1 MPREIDDLLARHKRL
16 KDQRRLWESHW
27 QELAEVMLP
36 RRADFTTEHLA
47 GERRRDHLFDGT
59 PMLARRG
66 LSAAIDGLL
75 KPKTARW
82 FRIKTR
88 DEDLGEDE
96 AVKRWLEMAEERLYR
111 ALYDRRAR
119 FIQRSGEVDDDLVTF
134 GTGVLFVGEGRDLN
148 RLLFRSFHLKDVVLG
163 ENADGEIDTVFVT
176 LRLTARQAAQRFGEA
191 ALGRD
196 TREALKDGGEDKP
209 FTFLQAVMPRRGRDS
224 RRRDNASLPF
234 ASVVIDVQSE
244 HRVSESG
251 YHEFPFA
258 VPRWDTAAGE
268 VYGRSPG
275 MIALP
280 DANTLQQMGK
290 TLLVAGHKAVDPPLL
305 VGDDSVFGT
314 PKTFPGGITT
324 FDMQAARDLG
334 RIPIEPL
341 QTGFNLPLGREM
353 QKDARDQIWAAF
365 FRNVLQLPVDAP
377 RMTATEVLER
387 KEEFIRTIG
396 PVFGRLESDY
406 IGQVVE
412 RSFNILLRAGAFP
425 EAPEILQ
432 GREVVFDFASPVE
445 QARRQIEAAG
455 AARSV
460 ELLAPF
466 VQADPG
472 ILDNFDGD
480 AIARDTPEIFGMPQ
494 RWLRPKEAVES
505 LREGRQQAQLGGA
518 LVPGAESGDAAAGAG
533 EAGGIVQALAQAAG
547 GPSGTG
553 GPG

>member
-1 MPREIDDLLARHKRL
+1 MPRDIDDLLSRHKRL

-36 RRADFTTEHLA
+36 RRADFTSERIA
-47 GERRRDHLFDGT
+47 GERRADELFDGT

-66 LSAAIDGLL
+66 LASAIDGLL

-82 FRIKTR
+82 FRIQALDEGL
-88 DEDLGEDE
+88 DEDEQ
-96 AVKRWLEMAEERLYR
+96 VKRWLEVAEERLYR

-119 FIQRSGEVDDDLVTF
+119 FIQRSGEVDEDLVTF
-134 GTGVLFVGEGRDLN
+134 GTGVLFVGEGQALN
-148 RLLFRSFHLKDVVLG
+148 RLLFRSFHLKDVVLAENG
-163 ENADGEIDTVFVT
+163 EGEIDTLFVS

-191 ALGRD
+191 ALGKD
-196 TREALKDGGEDKP
+196 TREALTNGGEDKP
-209 FTFLQAVMPRRGRDS
+209 FTFLQVVTPRAERDG
-224 RRRDNASLPF
+224 RRRDNRNLPF
-234 ASVVIDVQSE
+234 ASLVIDVQSE
-244 HRVSESG
+244 HQVSESG

-412 RSFNILLRAGAFP
+412 RAFNILLRAGAFP
-425 EAPEILQ
+425 EPPEALQ
-432 GREVVFDFASPVE
+432 GREVVFDYASPVE

-466 VQADPG
+466 VQADPS

-494 RWLRPKEAVES
+494 RWLRPKEEVEG
-505 LREGRQQAQLGGA
+505 LREGRQQAQQAAA
-518 LVPGAESGDAAAGAG
+518 LPGDAQAAAN
-533 EAGGIVQALAQAAG
+533 IVQTLAQAGGGGSNGAG
-547 GPSGTG
+547 G
-553 GPG
+553 GPL

>member
-16 KDQRRLWESHW
+16 KDQRRVWESHW

-36 RRADFTTEHLA
+36 RRADFTTQKTD
-47 GERRRDHLFDGT
+47 GERRTQHLFDGT

-66 LSAAIDGLL
+66 LAAAIDGLL

-82 FRIKTR
+82 FRVKTM
-88 DEDLGEDE
+88 DDALGEDE
-96 AVKRWLEMAEERLYR
+96 GVKRWLEIAEERLYR
-111 ALYDRRAR
+111 AIYSRRAR
-119 FIQRSGEVDDDLVTF
+119 FIQRSGEVDEDLVTF
-134 GTGVLFVGEGRDLN
+134 GSGVLFIGEGRELN
-148 RLLFRSFHLKDVVLG
+148 RLLFRSYHLKDVVLS
-163 ENADGEIDTVFVT
+163 ENADGEIDSLFIT
-176 LRLTARQAAQRFGEA
+176 LRLTARHAAQRFGEA
-191 ALGRD
+191 ALGKD
-196 TREALKDGGEDKP
+196 TREALKAGEADKE
-209 FTFLQAVMPRRGRDS
+209 FTFLQAVMPREERDR
-224 RRRDNASLPF
+224 RRRDNKNLPYASLI
-234 ASVVIDVQSE
+234 VDVQSE
-244 HRVSESG
+244 HLVSESG

-258 VPRWDTAAGE
+258 VPRWDTSSGE

-305 VGDDSVFGT
+305 VGDDSVLGT

-425 EAPEILQ
+425 QPPEILQ
-432 GREVVFDFASPVE
+432 GQEVVFDYASPVE

-466 VQADPG
+466 VQADPS

-494 RWLRPKEAVES
+494 RWLRPKEEVDGR
-505 LREGRQQAQLGGA
+505 REGRQQADQADALLQGA
-518 LVPGAESGDAAAGAG
+518 AE
-533 EAGGIVQALAQAAG
+533 AAG
-547 GPSGTG
+547 GGAG
-553 GPG
+553 GGGVLQQLLQGGAPQ

>member
-1 MPREIDDLLARHKRL
+1 MSREIDDLLARHKRL
-16 KDQRRLWESHW
+16 KDRRRVWESHW

-36 RRADFTTEHLA
+36 RRADFTAQRSA
-47 GERRRDHLFDGT
+47 GERRSDRLFDGT

-82 FRIKTR
+82 FRVKAL
-88 DEDLGEDE
+88 DEGLAEVEG
-96 AVKRWLEMAEERLYR
+96 VKRWLEIAEERLYR
-111 ALYDRRAR
+111 AIYARRAR
-119 FIQRSGEVDDDLVTF
+119 FIQRSGEVDEDLVTF
-134 GTGVLFVGEGRDLN
+134 GTGVLFIGEGHALN
-148 RLLFRSFHLKDVVLG
+148 RLLFRSFHLKDVVLA
-163 ENADGEIDTVFVT
+163 ENGDGEIDSLFIS
-176 LRLTARQAAQRFGEA
+176 LRLTARQAAQRFGED
-191 ALGRD
+191 ALGKD
-196 TREALKDGGEDKP
+196 TREALKSGEADRE
-209 FTFLQAVMPRRGRDS
+209 FLFLQAVLPRDQRDHRQRNS
-224 RRRDNASLPF
+224 RNLPF
-234 ASVVIDVQSE
+234 QSVTIDVQSE
-244 HRVSESG
+244 HLVSESG

-258 VPRWDTAAGE
+258 VPRWDTSSGE

-305 VGDDSVFGT
+305 VGDDSVIGI

-365 FRNVLQLPVDAP
+365 FRNVLQLPIDAP
-377 RMTATEVLER
+377 KMTATEVLER

-412 RSFNILLRAGAFP
+412 RSFNIMLRAGAFP
-425 EAPEILQ
+425 EPPEVLRGQ
-432 GREVVFDFASPVE
+432 EVVFDYASPVD
-445 QARRQIEAAG
+445 QARKQIEAAG

-466 VQADPG
+466 VEADPE

-494 RWLRPKEAVES
+494 R
-505 LREGRQQAQLGGA
+505 
-518 LVPGAESGDAAAGAG
+518 
-533 EAGGIVQALAQAAG
+533 
-547 GPSGTG
+547 
-553 GPG
+553 

>member
-1 MPREIDDLLARHKRL
+1 MPRDIDDLLSRHKRL

-36 RRADFTTEHLA
+36 RRADFTSERIA
-47 GERRRDHLFDGT
+47 GERRADELFDGT

-66 LSAAIDGLL
+66 LASAIDGLL

-82 FRIKTR
+82 FRIKALDEGL
-88 DEDLGEDE
+88 DEDEQ
-96 AVKRWLEMAEERLYR
+96 VKRWLEVAEERLYR

-119 FIQRSGEVDDDLVTF
+119 FIQRSGEVDEDLVTF
-134 GTGVLFVGEGRDLN
+134 GTGVLFVGEGQALN
-148 RLLFRSFHLKDVVLG
+148 RLLFRSFHLKDVVLAENG
-163 ENADGEIDTVFVT
+163 EGEIDTLFIS

-191 ALGRD
+191 ALGKD
-196 TREALKDGGEDKP
+196 TREALTNGGEDKP
-209 FTFLQAVMPRRGRDS
+209 FTFLQVVTPRAERDG
-224 RRRDNASLPF
+224 RRRDNRNLSFASL
-234 ASVVIDVQSE
+234 VIDVQSE
-244 HRVSESG
+244 HQVSESG

-412 RSFNILLRAGAFP
+412 RAFNILLRSRAFP
-425 EAPEILQ
+425 EPPEALQ
-432 GREVVFDFASPVE
+432 GREVVFDYASPVE

-466 VQADPG
+466 VQADPS

-494 RWLRPKEAVES
+494 RWLRPKEEVEG
-505 LREGRQQAQLGGA
+505 LREGRQQAQQAAA
-518 LVPGAESGDAAAGAG
+518 LPGDAQAAAN
-533 EAGGIVQALAQAAG
+533 IVQTLAQAGGGGSNGAG
-547 GPSGTG
+547 G
-553 GPG
+553 GPL

>member
-1 MPREIDDLLARHKRL
+1 MPREIEDVLARHKRL
-16 KDQRRLWESHW
+16 KAQRRHWESHW
-27 QELAEVMLP
+27 QELAEVLLP
-36 RRADFTTEHLA
+36 RRADFTGDRGDGA
-47 GERRRDHLFDGT
+47 RRSDHLFDGT

-66 LSAAIDGLL
+66 LAAAIDGLL

-82 FRIKTR
+82 FRIKTL

-96 AVKRWLEMAEERLYR
+96 EVKRWLEVAEARLTR

-119 FIQRSGEVDDDLVTF
+119 FIQRSGEVDEDLVTF
-134 GTGVLFVGEGRDLN
+134 GTGVLFIGEARALN
-148 RLLFRSFHLKDVVLG
+148 RLLFRSFHLKDVVLSENG
-163 ENADGEIDTVFVT
+163 EGEIDSLFVS
-176 LRLTARQAAQRFGEA
+176 LRLTARQAAARFGAA
-191 ALGRD
+191 ALGSD
-196 TREALKDGGEDKP
+196 TRAALKAGEEDKT
-209 FTFLQAVMPRRGRDS
+209 FSFLQAVMPRQARDPRQRGS
-224 RRRDNASLPF
+224 RSLPVASLI
-234 ASVVIDVQSE
+234 VDVQSE
-244 HRVSESG
+244 HLVSESG

-258 VPRWDTAAGE
+258 VPRWDTSSGE

-275 MIALP
+275 MVALP
-280 DANTLQQMGK
+280 DANSLQQMGK

-305 VGDDSVFGT
+305 VGDDSVLGT

-341 QTGFNLPLGREM
+341 QTGFNLPLGRDM
-353 QKDARDQIWAAF
+353 QKDTRDQVWAAF

-377 RMTATEVLER
+377 KMTATEVLER

-412 RSFNILLRAGAFP
+412 RSFKILLRAGAFP
-425 EAPEILQ
+425 AAPEILK
-432 GREVVFDFASPVE
+432 GREVIFDYASPVE

-466 VQADPG
+466 VQAEPG
-472 ILDNFDGD
+472 ILDNFDAD
-480 AIARDTPEIFGMPQ
+480 AIARDTPEIFGLPQ
-494 RWLRPKEAVES
+494 RWLRPREEVAARRAVRG
-505 LREGRQQAQLGGA
+505 L
-518 LVPGAESGDAAAGAG
+518 AAAG
-533 EAGGIVQALAQAAG
+533 GGAPAE
-547 GPSGTG
+547 
-553 GPG
+553 

>member
-1 MPREIDDLLARHKRL
+1 MPRQTTQEIEDLLSRHKRL
-16 KDQRRLWESHW
+16 KDQRRVWESHW

-36 RRADFTTEHLA
+36 RRADFTTQKAA
-47 GERRRDHLFDGT
+47 GERRTEHLFDGT

-66 LSAAIDGLL
+66 LAAAIDGLL
-75 KPKTARW
+75 KPKSARW
-82 FRIKTR
+82 FHVKTLDDR
-88 DEDLGEDE
+88 LDEDE
-96 AVKRWLEMAEERLYR
+96 AVKRWLEIAEERLYR
-111 ALYDRRAR
+111 AIYSRRAR
-119 FIQRSGEVDDDLVTF
+119 FIQRSGEVDEDLVTF
-134 GTGVLFVGEGRDLN
+134 GTGVLFIGEGRELN
-148 RLLFRSFHLKDVVLG
+148 RLLFRSYHLKDVVLA
-163 ENADGEIDTVFVT
+163 ENADGEIDSLYIT

-191 ALGRD
+191 ALGKD
-196 TREALKDGGEDKP
+196 TREALKAGEADKE
-209 FTFLQAVMPRRGRDS
+209 FIFLQAVTPREDRDR
-224 RRRDNASLPF
+224 RRRDNRNLPYASLT
-234 ASVVIDVQSE
+234 VDVQSQ
-244 HRVSESG
+244 HLVSESG

-258 VPRWDTAAGE
+258 VPRWDTSSGE

-305 VGDDSVFGT
+305 VGDDSVLGT

-341 QTGFNLPLGREM
+341 HTGFNLPLGREM

-425 EAPEILQ
+425 EPPDILRGQ
-432 GREVVFDFASPVE
+432 EVVFDYASPVE

-466 VQADPG
+466 VQADPS

-494 RWLRPKEAVES
+494 RWLRPKEAVDGR
-505 LREGRQQAQLGGA
+505 REGRQQAAQAGA
-518 LVPGAESGDAAAGAG
+518 LLQGAAGAG
-533 EAGGIVQALAQAAG
+533 GGDAGGVLQQLLQGGVAQ
-547 GPSGTG
+547 
-553 GPG
+553 

>member
-1 MPREIDDLLARHKRL
+1 MPRDIDDLLSRHKRL

-36 RRADFTTEHLA
+36 RRADFTSERIA
-47 GERRRDHLFDGT
+47 GERRADELFDGT

-66 LSAAIDGLL
+66 LASAIDGLL

-82 FRIKTR
+82 FRIKALDEGL
-88 DEDLGEDE
+88 DEDEQ
-96 AVKRWLEMAEERLYR
+96 VKRWLEIAEERLYR

-119 FIQRSGEVDDDLVTF
+119 FIQRSGEVDEDLVTF
-134 GTGVLFVGEGRDLN
+134 GTGVLFVGEGQALN
-148 RLLFRSFHLKDVVLG
+148 RLLFRSFHLKDVVLAENG
-163 ENADGEIDTVFVT
+163 EGEIDTLFVS
-176 LRLTARQAAQRFGEA
+176 LRLTARQAAQRFGET
-191 ALGRD
+191 ALGKD
-196 TREALKDGGEDKP
+196 TREALTNGGEDKP
-209 FTFLQAVMPRRGRDS
+209 FSFLQVVTPRAERDG
-224 RRRDNASLPF
+224 RRRDNRNLPF
-234 ASVVIDVQSE
+234 ASLVIDVQSE
-244 HRVSESG
+244 HQVSESG

-412 RSFNILLRAGAFP
+412 RAFNILLRAGAFP
-425 EAPEILQ
+425 EPPEALQ
-432 GREVVFDFASPVE
+432 GREVVFDYASPVE

-466 VQADPG
+466 VQADPS

-494 RWLRPKEAVES
+494 RWLRPKEEVEG
-505 LREGRQQAQLGGA
+505 LREGRQQAQQAAA
-518 LVPGAESGDAAAGAG
+518 LPGDAQAAAN
-533 EAGGIVQALAQAAG
+533 IVQTLAQAGGGNGAG
-547 GPSGTG
+547 G
-553 GPG
+553 GPL

>member
-1 MPREIDDLLARHKRL
+1 MPRDIDDLLSRHKRL

-36 RRADFTTEHLA
+36 RRADFTSERIA
-47 GERRRDHLFDGT
+47 GERRADELFDGT

-66 LSAAIDGLL
+66 LASAIDGLL

-82 FRIKTR
+82 FRIKALDEGL
-88 DEDLGEDE
+88 DEDEQ
-96 AVKRWLEMAEERLYR
+96 VKRWLEVAEERLYR

-119 FIQRSGEVDDDLVTF
+119 FIQRSGEVDEDLVTF
-134 GTGVLFVGEGRDLN
+134 GTGVLFVGEGQALN
-148 RLLFRSFHLKDVVLG
+148 RLLFRSFHLKDVVLAENG
-163 ENADGEIDTVFVT
+163 EGEIDTLFVS

-191 ALGRD
+191 ALGKD
-196 TREALKDGGEDKP
+196 TREALTNGGEDKP
-209 FTFLQAVMPRRGRDS
+209 FTFLQVVTPRAERDG
-224 RRRDNASLPF
+224 RRRDNRNLPF
-234 ASVVIDVQSE
+234 ASLVIDVQSE
-244 HRVSESG
+244 HQVSESG

-412 RSFNILLRAGAFP
+412 RAFNILLRAGAFP
-425 EAPEILQ
+425 EPPEALQ
-432 GREVVFDFASPVE
+432 GREVVFDYASPVE

-466 VQADPG
+466 VQADPS

-494 RWLRPKEAVES
+494 RWLRPKEEVEG
-505 LREGRQQAQLGGA
+505 LREGRQQAQQAAA
-518 LVPGAESGDAAAGAG
+518 LPGDAQAAAN
-533 EAGGIVQALAQAAG
+533 IVQTLAQAGGGGSNGAG
-547 GPSGTG
+547 G
-553 GPG
+553 GPL

>member
-1 MPREIDDLLARHKRL
+1 MPREIDDLLSRHKRL
-16 KDQRRLWESHW
+16 KDRRRIWESHW

-36 RRADFTTEHLA
+36 RRADFTTEHRA
-47 GERRRDHLFDGT
+47 GERRTDHLFDGT

-66 LSAAIDGLL
+66 LASAIDGLL

-82 FRIKTR
+82 FRIKTL
-88 DEDLGEDE
+88 DDGLNEDE
-96 AVKRWLEMAEERLYR
+96 AVKRWLEIAEERLYR

-148 RLLFRSFHLKDVVLG
+148 RLLFRSFHLKDVLLS
-163 ENADGEIDTVFVT
+163 ENGDGEIDTVFVT

-191 ALGRD
+191 ALGKD
-196 TREALKDGGEDKP
+196 TREALTNGGEDKL
-209 FTFLQAVMPRRGRDS
+209 FTFLQVVMPRKERDT
-224 RRRDNASLPF
+224 RRRDNANLPF
-234 ASVVIDVQSE
+234 ASLVLDVQSE
-244 HRVSESG
+244 HLVSESG

-258 VPRWDTAAGE
+258 APRWDTTAGE

-334 RIPIEPL
+334 RIPVEPL

-425 EAPEILQ
+425 APPESLQ
-432 GREVVFDFASPVE
+432 GREVVFDYASPVE
-445 QARRQIEAAG
+445 QARKQIEAAG

-466 VQADPG
+466 VQADPS

-480 AIARDTPEIFGMPQ
+480 AIARDTPDIFGMPQ
-494 RWLRPKEAVES
+494 RWLRPKETVETM
-505 LREGRQQAQLGGA
+505 REGRQQAQQAEA
-518 LVPGAESGDAAAGAG
+518 LPGDAQAAAS
-533 EAGGIVQALAQAAG
+533 IMQSLAQAGGGG
-547 GPSGTG
+547 GPRGQG
-553 GPG
+553 GGGGLLP

>member
-1 MPREIDDLLARHKRL
+1 MPRDIDDLLSRHKRL

-36 RRADFTTEHLA
+36 RRADFTSERIA
-47 GERRRDHLFDGT
+47 GERRADALFDGT

-66 LSAAIDGLL
+66 LASAIDGLL

-82 FRIKTR
+82 FRIKALDEGL
-88 DEDLGEDE
+88 DEDEQ
-96 AVKRWLEMAEERLYR
+96 VKRWLEVAEERLYR

-119 FIQRSGEVDDDLVTF
+119 FIQRSGEVDEDLVTF
-134 GTGVLFVGEGRDLN
+134 GTGVLFVGEGQALN
-148 RLLFRSFHLKDVVLG
+148 RLLFRSFHLKDVVLAENG
-163 ENADGEIDTVFVT
+163 EGEIDTLFVS

-191 ALGRD
+191 ALGKD
-196 TREALKDGGEDKP
+196 TREALTNGGEDKS
-209 FTFLQAVMPRRGRDS
+209 FTFLQVVTPRAERDG
-224 RRRDNASLPF
+224 RRRDNRNLPF
-234 ASVVIDVQSE
+234 ASLVIDVQSE
-244 HRVSESG
+244 HQVSESG

-412 RSFNILLRAGAFP
+412 RAFNILLRAGAFP
-425 EAPEILQ
+425 DPPEALQ
-432 GREVVFDFASPVE
+432 GREVVFDYASPVE

-466 VQADPG
+466 VQADPS

-494 RWLRPKEAVES
+494 RWLRPKEEVEG
-505 LREGRQQAQLGGA
+505 LREGRQQAQQAAA
-518 LVPGAESGDAAAGAG
+518 LPGDAQAAAS
-533 EAGGIVQALAQAAG
+533 IVQTLAQAGGGGSNGAG
-547 GPSGTG
+547 G
-553 GPG
+553 GPL

>member
-1 MPREIDDLLARHKRL
+1 MPREIEELLQRHKRL
-16 KDQRRLWESHW
+16 KDQRRVWESHW

-36 RRADFTTEHLA
+36 RRADFTTERIA
-47 GERRRDHLFDGT
+47 GERRSEHLFDGT

-66 LSAAIDGLL
+66 LAAAIDGLL

-82 FRIKTR
+82 FRVRTLDDR
-88 DEDLGEDE
+88 LGEDE
-96 AVKRWLEMAEERLYR
+96 AVKRWLEAAEDRLYR
-111 ALYDRRAR
+111 AIYNRRAR
-119 FIQRSGEVDDDLVTF
+119 FIQRSGEVDEDLVTF
-134 GTGVLFVGEGRDLN
+134 GTGVLFIGEGRELN

-163 ENADGEIDTVFVT
+163 ENGDGEIDTLYIT

-191 ALGRD
+191 ALGRE
-196 TREALKDGGEDKP
+196 TREALKAGEADKE
-209 FTFLQAVMPRRGRDS
+209 FIFLQAVMPREDHDARRRDS
-224 RRRDNASLPF
+224 RSLPY
-234 ASVVIDVQSE
+234 ASVIVDVQSE
-244 HRVSESG
+244 HLVSESG

-258 VPRWDTAAGE
+258 VPRWDTSSGE

-305 VGDDSVFGT
+305 VGDDSVLGT

-341 QTGFNLPLGREM
+341 QTGFNLPLGRDM
-353 QKDARDQIWAAF
+353 QKDARDQVWAAF

-406 IGQVVE
+406 VGQVVE
-412 RSFNILLRAGAFP
+412 RGFNILLRAGAFP
-425 EAPEILQ
+425 EPPDVLRGQ
-432 GREVVFDFASPVE
+432 EVVFDYASPVE

-466 VQADPG
+466 VRADPA

-480 AIARDTPEIFGMPQ
+480 AIARDTPEIFGLPQ
-494 RWLRPKEAVES
+494 RWLRPKEAVDS
-505 LREGRQQAQLGGA
+505 RREERQQAQQAAA
-518 LVPGAESGDAAAGAG
+518 LPGDAQAAAGAL
-533 EAGGIVQALAQAAG
+533 QSLLQ
-547 GPSGTG
+547 TG
-553 GPG
+553 GAPR

>member
-1 MPREIDDLLARHKRL
+1 MTREIEDLLSRHKRL
-16 KDQRRLWESHW
+16 KDQRRVWESHW

-36 RRADFTTEHLA
+36 RRADFTTERIT
-47 GERRRDHLFDGT
+47 GEGRSDHLFDGT

-66 LSAAIDGLL
+66 LAAAIDGLL

-82 FRIKTR
+82 FRVR
-88 DEDLGEDE
+88 ALDERLGEDE
-96 AVKRWLEMAEERLYR
+96 AVKRWLEAAEDRLYR
-111 ALYDRRAR
+111 ALYSRRAR
-119 FIQRSGEVDDDLVTF
+119 FIQRSGEVDEDLVTF
-134 GTGVLFVGEGRDLN
+134 GTGVLFIGEGRDLN
-148 RLLFRSFHLKDVVLG
+148 RLLFRSFHLKDVVLS
-163 ENADGEIDTVFVT
+163 ENGDGEIDTLYIT
-176 LRLTARQAAQRFGEA
+176 LRLTARQAAERFGEA

-196 TREALKDGGEDKP
+196 TREALKAGEADKP
-209 FTFLQAVMPRRGRDS
+209 FTFLQAVMPRAARDGRRRDS
-224 RRRDNASLPF
+224 RGLPYASLI
-234 ASVVIDVQSE
+234 ADVQSE
-244 HRVSESG
+244 QLVSESG

-258 VPRWDTAAGE
+258 VPRWDTSSGE

-305 VGDDSVFGT
+305 VGDDSVLGT

-334 RIPIEPL
+334 RIPVEPL
-341 QTGFNLPLGREM
+341 QTGFNLPLGRDM
-353 QKDARDQIWAAF
+353 QKDARDQVWAAF

-406 IGQVVE
+406 VGQVVE
-412 RSFNILLRAGAFP
+412 RGFNILLRAGAFP
-425 EAPEILQ
+425 EPPDVLRGQ
-432 GREVVFDFASPVE
+432 EVVFDYASPVE
-445 QARRQIEAAG
+445 QARKQIEAAG

-466 VQADPG
+466 VQADPA

-480 AIARDTPEIFGMPQ
+480 AIARDTPEIFGLPQ
-494 RWLRPKEAVES
+494 RWLRPKEAVDS
-505 LREGRQQAQLGGA
+505 RREERREAQQAAA
-518 LVPGAESGDAAAGAG
+518 LPGDAQAAAGAL
-533 EAGGIVQALAQAAG
+533 ESLLQVGGA
-547 GPSGTG
+547 PR
-553 GPG
+553 

>member
-1 MPREIDDLLARHKRL
+1 MPREIEELLQRHKRL
-16 KDQRRLWESHW
+16 KDQRRVWESHW

-36 RRADFTTEHLA
+36 RRADFTTERLA
-47 GERRRDHLFDGT
+47 GERRSDHLFDGT

-66 LSAAIDGLL
+66 LAAAIDGLL

-82 FRIKTR
+82 FRVRTLDDR
-88 DEDLGEDE
+88 LGEDE
-96 AVKRWLEMAEERLYR
+96 AVKRWLEAAEDRLYR
-111 ALYDRRAR
+111 AIYNRRAR
-119 FIQRSGEVDDDLVTF
+119 FIQRSGEVDEDLVTF
-134 GTGVLFVGEGRDLN
+134 GTGVLFIGEGRELN

-163 ENADGEIDTVFVT
+163 ENGDGEIDTLYIT

-196 TREALKDGGEDKP
+196 TREALKAGEADKE
-209 FTFLQAVMPRRGRDS
+209 FTFLQAVMPRGDRDS
-224 RRRDNASLPF
+224 RRRDSRSLPYASL
-234 ASVVIDVQSE
+234 VVDVQSE
-244 HRVSESG
+244 HLVSESG

-258 VPRWDTAAGE
+258 VPRWDTSSGE

-305 VGDDSVFGT
+305 VGDDSVLGT

-341 QTGFNLPLGREM
+341 QTGFNLPLGRDM
-353 QKDARDQIWAAF
+353 QKDARDQVWAAF

-406 IGQVVE
+406 VGQVVE
-412 RSFNILLRAGAFP
+412 RGFNILLRAGAFP
-425 EAPEILQ
+425 EPPELLKGQ
-432 GREVVFDFASPVE
+432 EVVFDYASPVE

-466 VQADPG
+466 VQADPA

-480 AIARDTPEIFGMPQ
+480 AIARDTPDIFGLPQ
-494 RWLRPKEAVES
+494 RWLRPKEMVEER
-505 LREGRQQAQLGGA
+505 REERRQAQQAAA
-518 LVPGAESGDAAAGAG
+518 LPGDAQAAAGALQSLLQ
-533 EAGGIVQALAQAAG
+533 AGGA
-547 GPSGTG
+547 PR
-553 GPG
+553 

>member
-1 MPREIDDLLARHKRL
+1 MTKATSREIEELLSRHKRL
-16 KDQRRLWESHW
+16 KDARRVWEGHW

-36 RRADFTTEHLA
+36 RRADFTTQRIA
-47 GERRRDHLFDGT
+47 GERRSEHLFDGT

-66 LSAAIDGLL
+66 LAAAIDGLL

-82 FRIKTR
+82 FRVKAL
-88 DEDLGEDE
+88 DERLGEE
-96 AVKRWLEMAEERLYR
+96 ETVQRWLEIAEERLYR
-111 ALYDRRAR
+111 AIYSRRAR
-119 FIQRSGEVDDDLVTF
+119 FIQRSGEVDEDLVTF
-134 GTGVLFVGEGRDLN
+134 GTGVLFIGEGRDLN
-148 RLLFRSFHLKDVVLG
+148 RLLFRSYHLKDVVLS
-163 ENADGEIDTVFVT
+163 ENGDGEIDSLFIT
-176 LRLTARQAAQRFGEA
+176 LRLSARQAAQRFGEA
-191 ALGRD
+191 ALGAD
-196 TREALKDGGEDKP
+196 TREALKAGEADKV
-209 FTFLQAVMPRRGRDS
+209 FSFLQAVTPREERDP
-224 RRRDNASLPF
+224 RRRDSSNLPYASRI
-234 ASVVIDVQSE
+234 VDVQSE
-244 HRVSESG
+244 HLVGESG

-258 VPRWDTAAGE
+258 VPRWDTASGE

-275 MIALP
+275 MVALP

-305 VGDDSVFGT
+305 VGDDSVLGT

-377 RMTATEVLER
+377 QMTATEVLER

-425 EAPEILQ
+425 EPPDILRGQ
-432 GREVVFDFASPVE
+432 EVVFDYASPVE

-455 AARSV
+455 ASRSV

-466 VQADPG
+466 VQADPS

-494 RWLRPKEAVES
+494 RWLRAKEEVDGR
-505 LREGRQQAQLGGA
+505 REGRRQAEEADAMPEAAG
-518 LVPGAESGDAAAGAG
+518 ESGNLLQQLLQ
-533 EAGGIVQALAQAAG
+533 GGVAQ
-547 GPSGTG
+547 
-553 GPG
+553 

>member
-1 MPREIDDLLARHKRL
+1 MPREIDDLLARHQRL
-16 KDQRRLWESHW
+16 KEQRRAWESHW

-36 RRADFTTEHLA
+36 RRADFTGDKDGGGRA
-47 GERRRDHLFDGT
+47 SGERRSDNLFDGT

-66 LSAAIDGLL
+66 LAAAIDGLL

-82 FRIKTR
+82 FRIRTL
-88 DEDLGEDE
+88 DDSLGEDE
-96 AVKRWLEMAEERLYR
+96 SVKRWLESAEERLYR

-134 GTGVLFVGEGRDLN
+134 GTGVLFVGEGRALN
-148 RLLFRSFHLKDVVLG
+148 RLEIRSFHLKDVVLG
-163 ENADGEIDTVFVT
+163 ENGDGGIDSLYVT
-176 LRLTARQAAQRFGEA
+176 LRLTARQAAERFGAA
-191 ALGRD
+191 ALGKD
-196 TREALKDGGEDKP
+196 TRAALTAGEVDRR
-209 FTFLQAVMPRRGRDS
+209 FAFLQAVMPRAERDLRRRDS
-224 RRRDNASLPF
+224 RNLPF
-234 ASVVIDVQSE
+234 ASLIVDLQSE
-244 HRVSESG
+244 HLVREGG

-258 VPRWDTAAGE
+258 VPRWDTASGE

-305 VGDDSVFGT
+305 VGDDSVLGT

-341 QTGFNLPLGREM
+341 QSGANLPLGRDM
-353 QKDARDQIWAAF
+353 QKDAREQIWAAF

-425 EAPEILQ
+425 EPPEILR
-432 GREVVFDFASPVE
+432 GREVAFDYASPVE

-480 AIARDTPEIFGMPQ
+480 AIARDTPAIFGLPQ
-494 RWLRPKEAVES
+494 KWLRPKDEVAARRAARA
-505 LREGRQQAQLGGA
+505 RERQ
-518 LVPGAESGDAAAGAG
+518 AAALPE
-533 EAGGIVQALAQAAG
+533 EAKAVSEALRNAAQAATAG
-547 GPSGTG
+547 ER
-553 GPG
+553 

>member
-1 MPREIDDLLARHKRL
+1 MPREIEELLSRHKRL
-16 KDQRRLWESHW
+16 KDQRRVWESHW

-36 RRADFTTEHLA
+36 RRADFTTERIA
-47 GERRRDHLFDGT
+47 GERRSDHLFDGT

-66 LSAAIDGLL
+66 LAAAIDGLL

-82 FRIKTR
+82 FRVRTL
-88 DEDLGEDE
+88 DERLGEDE
-96 AVKRWLEMAEERLYR
+96 AVKRWLEVAEDRLYR
-111 ALYDRRAR
+111 AIYNRRAR
-119 FIQRSGEVDDDLVTF
+119 FIQRSGEVDEDLVTF
-134 GTGVLFVGEGRDLN
+134 GTGVLFIGEGRDLN
-148 RLLFRSFHLKDVVLG
+148 RLLFRSFHLKDAVLS
-163 ENADGEIDTVFVT
+163 ENGDGEIDSLFIT
-176 LRLTARQAAQRFGEA
+176 LRLTARQAAGRFGEA
-191 ALGRD
+191 ALGKD
-196 TREALKDGGEDKP
+196 TREALKAGEADKL
-209 FTFLQAVMPRRGRDS
+209 FSFLQAVMPREARDG
-224 RRRDNASLPF
+224 RRRDSASLPY
-234 ASVVIDVQSE
+234 ASVIVDVQSE
-244 HRVSESG
+244 HLVSESG

-258 VPRWDTAAGE
+258 VPRWDTSSGE
-268 VYGRSPG
+268 LYGRSPG

-305 VGDDSVFGT
+305 VGDDSVLGT

-341 QTGFNLPLGREM
+341 QTGFNLPLGRDM
-353 QKDARDQIWAAF
+353 QKDARDQVWAAF

-412 RSFNILLRAGAFP
+412 RGFNILLRAGAFP
-425 EAPEILQ
+425 EPPAVLKGQ
-432 GREVVFDFASPVE
+432 EVVFDYASPVE

-466 VQADPG
+466 VQADPA

-480 AIARDTPEIFGMPQ
+480 AIARDTPDIFGLPQ
-494 RWLRPKEAVES
+494 RWLRPKEVV
-505 LREGRQQAQLGGA
+505 EGRREERRQAQQAAA
-518 LVPGAESGDAAAGAG
+518 LPGDAQAAAGALQSLLQ
-533 EAGGIVQALAQAAG
+533 AGGTVR
-547 GPSGTG
+547 
-553 GPG
+553 